1 MSRHVRVASFDI
13 GSNTVLMLI
22 ADLVDDQWVRVEDH
36 MAITRIAEGLDQSG
50 LLRDDAIERTE
61 AALRPMVE
69 RLQVCDVT
77 HVLVTGTAPF
87 RRARNGAMAAARLS
101 DLIGH
106 RMWVVTGEQEADL
119 VLAATVAAFPE
130 FSEFVVIDIGGAS
143 TEIVSVRGQVRRVSL
158 DIGTVRLTERHSRN
172 GEYGAASIATLRED
186 IGRALAA
193 PEVAELLADAAGL
206 PLVGVAGTV
215 TTLACV
221 HLQLLEWDD
230 NVVHGSLLP
239 AVALRR
245 LADELPAMTVSQRVG
260 LPGMPPKR
268 ADVIA
273 AGACLLSELANALHA
288 DGVVVSDRGIRWG
301 RLAWEWQRAAL
312 A

>member
-1 MSRHVRVASFDI
+1 MSQSPRVASFDI
-13 GSNTVLMLI
+13 GSNTVLMLV
-22 ADLVDDQWVRVEDH
+22 ADLAGGQWLRVEDH

-50 LLRDDAIERTE
+50 LLRDEAIERTE
-61 AALRPMVE
+61 AALRPMVA
-69 RLQVCDVT
+69 RLAELDVT

-87 RRARNGAMAAARLS
+87 RRARNGAMAAARIS

-106 RMWVVTGEQEADL
+106 RMWVVSGEQEADL
-119 VLAATVAAFPE
+119 VLAATVAAFPA
-130 FSEFVVIDIGGAS
+130 FREFVVVDIGGAS
-143 TEIVSVRGQVRRVSL
+143 TEIVSVRGQTQRVSL
-158 DIGTVRLTERHSRN
+158 DIGTVRLTERHSVN
-172 GEYGAASIATLRED
+172 GEYEAASIAALRDD

-193 PEVAELLADAAGL
+193 PEVAELLADAVGL

-221 HLQLLEWDD
+221 HLQLAEWDD
-230 NVVHGSLLP
+230 NVVHGSVLP
-239 AVALRR
+239 GESLRR
-245 LADELPAMTVSQRVG
+245 LARELPALTVAERMA

-273 AGACLLSELANALHA
+273 AGACLLSGLADALHA